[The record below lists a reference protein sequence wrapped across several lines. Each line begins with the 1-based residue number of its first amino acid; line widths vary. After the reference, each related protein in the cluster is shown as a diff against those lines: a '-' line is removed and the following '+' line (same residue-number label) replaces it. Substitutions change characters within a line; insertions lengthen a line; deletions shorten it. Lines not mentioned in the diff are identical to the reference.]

1 MPHDVIMPALGMA
14 QDTGKIVSWLKK
26 AGDPVKAGE
35 AIMEVETDK
44 ATMEVEAQADGYLS
58 GLTANAGDDVP
69 VGQVVATISESAE
82 GAESAGTG
90 ETGPASAKHED
101 QAPEPAEDDLP
112 EGQSVIMPA
121 LGMAQDTGLIVS
133 WRKAPGDAVSA
144 RDVLLEV
151 ETDKSV
157 MEVEAGHDGFVAAIL
172 AEAKEAV
179 PVGSV
184 IAIISAKAPEKPIM
198 RGMVSSPASR
208 TKATPEPV
216 QSGEPD
222 TELPPEP
229 AKAVSK
235 RSGPKSIAA
244 QSGERI
250 LASPK
255 ARRLAHEQGLDLK
268 RLVEEG
274 HEQPFHVADLDTLR
288 ALPSVVP
295 AGQSSAPLPLHL
307 AARVPA
313 SGCDDFARW
322 FRQDTGNELDPA
334 RLWLSF
340 AAAALR
346 QSRTDTTESLAIGLE
361 KPGAERSSHRDPDIS
376 LPEPESAEDDPTP
389 DLILRNFSD
398 SMLTAM
404 RLGPAERP
412 VLTVLRDG
420 ESFSVS
426 LDFQPGDLS
435 ETEAVRILTGFA
447 ERLQEPLHHI
457 L

>member
-26 AGDPVKAGE
+26 AGDPVKVGE

-44 ATMEVEAQADGYLS
+44 ATMEVEAQADGFLS
-58 GLTANAGDDVP
+58 GVTADAGDDVP
-69 VGQVVATISESAE
+69 VGQVVATISETAE
-82 GAESAGTG
+82 GPSGG
-90 ETGPASAKHED
+90 ETGGTGTAASKSEEQ
-101 QAPEPAEDDLP
+101 QADAADDDLP
-112 EGQSVIMPA
+112 DGHSVIMPA
-121 LGMAQDTGLIVS
+121 LGMAQDTGLIVN

-144 RDVLLEV
+144 GDVLLEV

-172 AEAKEAV
+172 AEAQEAV

-184 IAIISAKAPEKPIM
+184 IAIISANAPEKPVL
-198 RGMVSSPASR
+198 RGMASSPAS
-208 TKATPEPV
+208 KAKGKPEPA
-216 QSGEPD
+216 QTDKPD
-222 TELPPEP
+222 AESPPEP
-229 AKAVSK
+229 EKAASK
-235 RSGPKSIAA
+235 RPSPKSRSA
-244 QSGERI
+244 QDGGRI

-268 RLVEEG
+268 RLVEKG

-288 ALPSVVP
+288 ALPPAPP
-295 AGQSSAPLPLHL
+295 AGQPSGSLPLHL

-313 SGCDDFARW
+313 SGSDDFARW

-346 QSRTDTTESLAIGLE
+346 QSRTDSTESLVVSLE
-361 KPGAERSSHRDPDIS
+361 RPDTERSSHRDPDIS
-376 LPEPESAEDDPTP
+376 SPEHESADEDQTP
-389 DLILRNFSD
+389 DLTLRDFSC

-404 RLGPAERP
+404 RLGPAEQP
-412 VLTVLRDG
+412 VLTVLRD
-420 ESFSVS
+420 EDRFTVS
-426 LDFQPGDLS
+426 LDFQTGDLS
-435 ETEAVRILTGFA
+435 ENEAIRVLTSFA
-447 ERLQEPLHHI
+447 ERLREPLHHI